1 MARWTLRL
9 ASEPSAFDGVIEMWW
24 KLLMGLAVGG
34 GLGYGWSRVVR
45 RQGGTCPMTNSWPLA
60 TLLGAGLGLFAVM
73 QFHTSGTDACPVSML
88 AGSRPATAQTDPRDA
103 TEARHMAQVIQTD
116 TDFESKVLQ
125 AGKPVLVDFYAD
137 WCQPCKYLSPVIEEL
152 AGELGDR
159 ADVYK
164 VDVDKLQGVAAKY
177 GIQSIPTVIVFN
189 GGQPAST
196 FVGVRGKEDYVA
208 AVNEA
213 AGG

>member
-1 MARWTLRL
+1 
-9 ASEPSAFDGVIEMWW
+9 
-24 KLLMGLAVGG
+24 
-34 GLGYGWSRVVR
+34 
-45 RQGGTCPMTNSWPLA
+45 
-60 TLLGAGLGLFAVM
+60 
-73 QFHTSGTDACPVSML
+73 
-88 AGSRPATAQTDPRDA
+88 
-103 TEARHMAQVIQTD
+103 MAQVIQTD